1 MKSTIEYQPEIDGLR
16 AVAVLSVVFYHL
28 GLPPFSGGFVGV
40 DIFFVISGYL
50 ISSIILAEAAGGR
63 FSFAGF
69 YVRRARRLLPVLI
82 AAIALSFLAASV
94 MFAPEDLKRAAVS
107 TAAALIGLSN
117 ISFWL
122 ESGYFDVNAIM
133 KPLLHTW
140 SLAVE
145 LQFYL
150 VWPPYLLLL
159 YRLGKAWTIAG
170 VCLAIAGGTVASIL
184 VLKINP
190 SAAFYL
196 TPLRMNEF
204 AAGALVACLA
214 VPPSQRLA
222 EALFLVGMAAIGA
235 SLVLFS
241 DLTVFP
247 GYAVLLPV
255 AGTALV
261 LNAAA
266 AARSAS
272 FLRGP
277 RAVHVGRISY
287 SFYLVHW
294 PLIVFV
300 HYVRNDP
307 LTPLLQCGLI
317 AATVLLAE
325 LSYRLIEKPLR
336 TPRLTASRPN
346 AVFFA
351 GCTAAVAATMVPA
364 LDAGLG
370 NGWTWRFP
378 VDLRAINNVDV
389 EQEKRYVWENF
400 NRLQAERFSTGKPHI
415 LVVGDSQ
422 AADLL
427 NMLIAA
433 GLDRKVEF
441 VTRTVV
447 WQCGAPFLTE
457 DQRDAFWRS
466 ENPWTIKEPSI
477 IETCEHE
484 YQEVTRPE
492 IIGDAQ
498 YVIIA
503 YFWNENA
510 LDRIDPVLRDL
521 SGRTSGRILLVGA
534 KAFDRSSAQMVNAL
548 GKTEGVEAFAAEHV
562 SPLSRRVNA
571 FIGSHFPDH
580 FVDLLRAICPREDFC
595 RVLTD
600 EHMPIFFDY
609 DHLTRAGAMYLGRIA
624 ILNLFPFLTAQ

>member
-1 MKSTIEYQPEIDGLR
+1 MKPALDYRPEIDGLR
-16 AVAVLSVVFYHL
+16 AVAVLGVLFYHI

-50 ISSIILAEAAGGR
+50 ISGIILAEADAGR

-69 YVRRARRLLPVLI
+69 YARRARRLLPALI
-82 AAIALSFLAASV
+82 ATIVLSFVAASV
-94 MFAPEDLKRAAVS
+94 LFAPEDLTRVGVS
-107 TAAALIGLSN
+107 AAAALAGLSN

-150 VWPPYLLLL
+150 VWPAFLFLLN
-159 YRLGKAWTIAG
+159 RLGKACTITGICAT
-170 VCLAIAGGTVASIL
+170 IAGGTAASIW
-184 VLKINP
+184 VLKIDP

-214 VPPSQRLA
+214 APLSQRLA
-222 EALFLVGMAAIGA
+222 DGLFLLGMAAIAA
-235 SLVLFS
+235 SLFVFS

-261 LNAAA
+261 LDTAAV
-266 AARSAS
+266 ARSAS
-272 FLRGP
+272 VLRGP

-287 SFYLVHW
+287 SLYLVHW

-300 HYVRNDP
+300 HYVHNAP
-307 LTPLLQCGLI
+307 LTLLLQCGLI
-317 AATVLLAE
+317 AATFLLAE
-325 LSYRLIEKPLR
+325 LSYRLIEMPFR
-336 TPRLTASRPN
+336 RPRLTARRPN
-346 AVFFA
+346 AAFYA
-351 GCTAAVAATMVPA
+351 GCATAVAATMVPA

-378 VDLRAINNVDV
+378 ADLRAINSVDV

-400 NRLQAERFSTGKPHI
+400 NHLQAGRFSTGKPHV
-415 LVVGDSQ
+415 LVLGDSQ

-427 NMLIAA
+427 NMLLAA

-441 VTRTVV
+441 VTRTIV
-447 WQCGAPFLTE
+447 WQCGAPYLTE

-466 ENPWTIKEPSI
+466 ENPLTIKDPSL

-492 IIGDAQ
+492 VIGNAQ
-498 YVIIA
+498 YVIVA

-510 LDRIDPVLRDL
+510 LGHLDAALRDL
-521 SGRTSGRILLVGA
+521 SGRTSGRILLIGA

-548 GKTEGVEAFAAEHV
+548 GRIEGVEAFAAEHV
-562 SPLSRRVNA
+562 SPLSRSANA
-571 FIGSHFPDH
+571 FIGSNFPDH
-580 FVDLLRAICPREDFC
+580 YVDLLNAICPRKDFC

-600 EHMPIFFDY
+600 EHKPIFFDY

-624 ILNLFPFLTAQ
+624 ILDLFPFLTTQ